1 MNDSNSVNL
10 TEKMNYRKNSVITE
24 KFLYFIGCEFY
35 RDLFFCNYKK
45 NSVKLFFCKNT
56 EKTL

>member
-1 MNDSNSVNL
+1 MD
-10 TEKMNYRKNSVITE
+10 YRKNSVITE

-45 NSVKLFFCKNT
+45 NSVKLFFCENT